1 MTFQEAIQLY
11 RDVYKRFEKVEY
23 KQWGI
28 NGAMIELSKQVGDL
42 SKWVMVKE
50 QYYAMDGKMPD
61 NINEHIGDELA
72 DIFGQLIRVADYYGI
87 DLEQAH
93 YKARDGER
101 EGLKSM
107 GV

>member
-1 MTFQEAIQLY
+1 MTFREAIELY

-23 KQWGI
+23 KHWGI

-50 QYYAMDGKMPD
+50 QYYAMDGKIPD
-61 NINEHIGDELA
+61 NINEHIGDELV
-72 DIFGQLIRVADYYGI
+72 DIFGQIIRIADYYGI

-93 YKARDGER
+93 YKARDSER
-101 EGLKSM
+101 ECLKNM